1 MYKLY
6 YTTIADGRWLR
17 ERGQD
22 LDSLIALA
30 ESEQH
35 RYDGADIE
43 DDEGRAVWEPSL
55 GIGAEP

>member
-17 ERGQD
+17 EWSQD
-22 LDSLIALA
+22 LDSLITLA